1 MGDQTINPN
10 GAALKRTRNLAD
22 LNDAP
27 TARANIGHSVA
38 PRAVVGPPGSADVTH
53 TSIQA
58 AHDDLEA
65 SGGGLIHVRAGTY
78 TEDLIWT
85 DSTLHLRGE
94 ASHGGVA
101 VVGEATFE
109 IGIDGDASTSHQ
121 IEVSNI
127 IFTPAADQVAPVV
140 SVSGDPARVWF
151 RNCRFW
157 ATDEACDALS
167 VDVADGLVGLEGCHV
182 WNDTGATGTPLA
194 VNGGTV
200 KLGPGCAIDHGD
212 LGYAI
217 DVVGGAVWCPAVDLD
232 ITGRVRNLS
241 VGNGSFAIFLKG
253 CAITAPDASA
263 FTCDGAGAVILGQ
276 LAVTSAGA
284 GGNPVAE
291 GNGAFVWAPD
301 VTSMTQAANPLDA
314 GHTAPAA
321 TLNAALGPIAVR
333 TAGYLGIS
341 AAGIPYTPAVDGD
354 WEDPN
359 PANVGS
365 ALDALAAGAG
375 GGGGGG
381 SQTMAPPAIESFIPV
396 PVLGDLSDMTTFG
409 ASTALAAST
418 TLADGSLLL
427 QAPDTDDVQTGLGIA
442 VGAGDWTYGA
452 AIGLQYDG
460 AQYNQT
466 YTIRASITFSGDPAD
481 AHVAMGIGNSNSR
494 LNWEGVALTTNS
506 TQAVNWDGWPAHSTR
521 RPQSGRGHSGTVVL
535 ARRGSDI
542 HVFYADPGAATLIRL
557 ETQSC
562 PVAGGA
568 GVIGLTL
575 TNRGSEW
582 NAVKAAAVK
591 MQVHRFGAMAQV
603 PGWDI

>member
-10 GAALKRTRNLAD
+10 GAALKRTQNLAD

-101 VVGEATFE
+101 VVGEATFD

-241 VGNGSFAIFLKG
+241 MGNGSFAIFLKG

-301 VTSMTQAANPLDA
+301 VTSMTQAANPRAA

-321 TLNAALGPIAVR
+321 TLNAGLGPIAVR

-381 SQTMAPPAIESFIPV
+381 SQTMALRQDGGWFV
-396 PVLGDLSDMTTFG
+396 
-409 ASTALAAST
+409 TA
-418 TLADGSLLL
+418 
-427 QAPDTDDVQTGLGIA
+427 
-442 VGAGDWTYGA
+442 
-452 AIGLQYDG
+452 
-460 AQYNQT
+460 N
-466 YTIRASITFSGDPAD
+466 
-481 AHVAMGIGNSNSR
+481 
-494 LNWEGVALTTNS
+494 TTNHVPFDTIECDTLGGWS
-506 TQAVNWDGWPAHSTR
+506 TVDNTLTVPSDGVYRFDVTKVWAT
-521 RPQSGRGHSGTVVL
+521 SG
-535 ARRGSDI
+535 A
-542 HVFYADPGAATLIRL
+542 
-557 ETQSC
+557 
-562 PVAGGA
+562 
-568 GVIGLTL
+568 
-575 TNRGSEW
+575 TNRGVWRLQRSDGE
-582 NAVKAAAVK
+582 
-591 MQVHRFGAMAQV
+591 G
-603 PGWDI
+603 GWDDVAGAEGDNAYARAHGGFLMRRFTAGDVVRLAWTDQSGTAKSPDPTTDDGEWWHFMCVERVGD